1 MRIVFLVMLTLVSLD
16 GLAGTVAIY
25 TNDANPVHLDI
36 DLPGDIVLPIQNLD
50 SITHAKAALNT
61 AISELVKLEP
71 PGPAPKRYKN
81 AFLQLLNSPAWRN
94 HEEALEKGNGIII
107 KAVQQRIDKIP
118 AIVFDGKY
126 VVYGVTTLKE
136 AIEIYNTEVSR

>member
-81 AFLQLLNSPAWRN
+81 AFLQLLNSCLLYTSPSPR
-94 HEEALEKGNGIII
+94 
-107 KAVQQRIDKIP
+107 D
-118 AIVFDGKY
+118 
-126 VVYGVTTLKE
+126 
-136 AIEIYNTEVSR
+136 